1 MTIMPTLLPLLLLLL
16 LPLLRLQIQFYNFNR
31 PSFAENTGH
40 FSAMV
45 WKDSVT
51 IGCAANLRCR
61 FKTWIC
67 QFTPP
72 GERGSAIINHLKA
85 VQ

>member
-1 MTIMPTLLPLLLLLL
+1 
-16 LPLLRLQIQFYNFNR
+16 
-31 PSFAENTGH
+31 
-40 FSAMV
+40 MV

-72 GERGSAIINHLKA
+72 GEALPTCWL
-85 VQ
+85 QQPLLQ